1 MHLRNKMT
9 KFQLKIFLKAAYEII
24 LVFLQFFIISLHF
37 FQWQLIPQKQIIQV
51 STLSYLLGFL
61 IIIIALI
68 ILLFAIKDLGRNLS
82 PFPRPLNKSNLVTT
96 GIYRFTRHPMYYSL
110 IFISFGVFITKL
122 SIHYLFLS
130 TSLGLIIKFKIALEE
145 QYLKTKF
152 KNYLIYKNEV
162 KY

>member
-1 MHLRNKMT
+1 MT

-37 FQWQLIPQKQIIQV
+37 FKWEFIPEKQIIQV
-51 STLSYLLGFL
+51 TPFSYFVGFL
-61 IIIIALI
+61 IIIIASI
-68 ILLFAIKDLGRNLS
+68 ILLVAIKDLGRNLS
-82 PFPRPLNKSNLVTT
+82 PFPRPIKNSNLVTN

-122 SIHYLFLS
+122 SIYYLFLS

-145 QYLKTKF
+145 QYLKNKF
-152 KNYLIYKNEV
+152 QNYLFYKNEV